1 MFVDKTKGPKI
12 RSTEKSETFQIKDIV
27 PFKEVSS
34 KFKDLL
40 SLNNVQYKRIG
51 NLDRGKYYKYMSL
64 ETALLCLKN
73 KTLRFVEP
81 SMWEDKY
88 ESRFYNANY
97 ENVLNDA
104 NEMEVCPIIYSNCF
118 TCKKNNEAAWKIYT
132 YGKNGLGAR
141 CVEFMLNK
149 TKLREQLIRNLNN
162 CTIYEGRVSYIWEED
177 INTLHQKK
185 IRRNKGEKAEP
196 NLWYN
201 LFFSN
206 FTQKEYYNLMLLKR
220 DAFEHE
226 QEFRIMIVP
235 NTPGRVKGKKHKKNG
250 KDQYG
255 TPLIIDD
262 SDVKIDWGQIIQ
274 EVRYDDSCTETEI
287 QLLNEAVKK
296 AIEFHG
302 TDDEWKKEKRCPKC
316 YPVYGIRKKIKIQKK

>member
-1 MFVDKTKGPKI
+1 MFVDKTKGSKI
-12 RSTEKSETFQIKDIV
+12 RSTEKSRPFQIKDIV
-27 PFKEVSS
+27 PFREVRS
-34 KFKDLL
+34 KFHDLL
-40 SLNNVQYKRIG
+40 SLNNVHYKRIG
-51 NLDRGKYYKYMSL
+51 SLDRGKYYKYMSL

-81 SMWEDKY
+81 SMWEDNY

-97 ENVLNDA
+97 ENVLNGA
-104 NEMEVCPIIYSNCF
+104 NEMEVCPTFYSNCF

-132 YGKNGLGAR
+132 YGKTGLGAR

-149 TKLREQLIRNLNN
+149 TKLREQLISNLKD

-185 IRRNKGEKAEP
+185 IRKNKAKKAGS
-196 NLWYN
+196 NYLYD

-206 FTQKEYYNLMLLKR
+206 FTQKEYLNLMLLKR

-226 QEFRIMIVP
+226 QEFRMMIIP
-235 NTPGRVKGKKHKKNG
+235 NTPRMEKGKKHQKHG
-250 KDQYG
+250 KVQYG

-296 AIEFHG
+296 ALDFRG
-302 TDDEWKKEKRCPKC
+302 TDDEWKIDKRRPKC
-316 YPVYGIRKKIKIQKK
+316 YPVYGVRKKITIQKK

>member
-1 MFVDKTKGPKI
+1 MFIDKTKGPKI
-12 RSTEKSETFQIKDIV
+12 RSTEKSETFQIKNIL
-27 PFKEVSS
+27 PFKDVSS
-34 KFKDLL
+34 KFNDLL
-40 SLNNVQYKRIG
+40 SLNNVRYKRIG

-97 ENVLNDA
+97 ENVLNGA

-149 TKLREQLIRNLNN
+149 TKLREQLISNLKD
-162 CTIYEGRVSYIWEED
+162 CTIYEGRVSYIWEDD
-177 INTLHQKK
+177 INTLHQKT
-185 IRRNKGEKAEP
+185 IRRNKGDKSEQ
-196 NLWYN
+196 NLWFE

-206 FTQKEYYNLMLLKR
+206 FTQKEYLNLMLLKR

-226 QEFRIMIVP
+226 QEFRIMIVQ
-235 NTPGRVKGKKHKKNG
+235 NTSNGVKGKKRQKNG
-250 KDQYG
+250 RVQYG
-255 TPLIIDD
+255 SPLIIDE
-262 SDVKIDWGQIIQ
+262 SDVKINWGQVIQ
-274 EVRYDDSCTETEI
+274 EVRYDDSCTDTEI

-296 AIEFHG
+296 AIDFHG
-302 TDDEWKKEKRCPKC
+302 TDDEWKKDKRCPKC